1 MLAKRAMAPHLQWPK
16 PRGKPMRPHVRRG
29 NASRGKVRA
38 AVEHV
43 FACQKQRLRLVVRTV
58 GMARA
63 TTKLGLA
70 NLAYNLQR
78 FTWLDRL
85 AVPA

>member
-1 MLAKRAMAPHLQWPK
+1 
-16 PRGKPMRPHVRRG
+16 MRPHVRRG

-58 GMARA
+58 GMARN